1 MAISLDNHDEYHE
14 IIPYDIF
21 IPYDIIIPYD
31 MAVHVFGDP
40 SKSLAVESLVW
51 RSRERK
57 MPREKLQI

>member
-21 IPYDIIIPYD
+21 IPYD
-31 MAVHVFGDP
+31 MAVHVFGDH
-40 SKSLAVESLVW
+40 SKSLAVETLVW

-57 MPREKLQI
+57 MRREKLQI